1 MCSYISFRD
10 GSEDVPRPR
19 TAEEL
24 FKLRN
29 GQEQERIKKSKA
41 TGVMWQEDYLR

>member
-1 MCSYISFRD
+1 MCGGMLEYR
-10 GSEDVPRPR
+10 GEDDIPRPR

-29 GQEQERIKKSKA
+29 GQEQERMKKSKA
-41 TGVMWQEDYLR
+41 NGTVWQEDYLR